1 MSSAPVERERY
12 SKAPTYPDLAGKVAV
27 VTGGSGGIGAAT
39 CRLLAANGAKVAVNG
54 RDEAKIGAVVDT
66 IRSTGGEAL
75 GVAADCTDLAAVER
89 MREQTEVELGPVGIV
104 AAFAGGGRARPGPL
118 AQTTEEE
125 WHSTVDANLTAT
137 FLTLKSFLP
146 GMIERGGGSIV
157 TMASSAARFPT
168 GAPAPYAAAKAGVIV
183 LTSQVANEVGSH
195 NIRVNCLAPHTILV
209 ERTRRFMPEEHQR
222 RIAAEIPLRRLGTP
236 EDVALAT
243 LFLASESSS
252 WITGVTL
259 DVAGGK
265 VTD

>member
-54 RDEAKIGAVVDT
+54 RDGAKIEAVVDA

-89 MREQTEVELGPVGIV
+89 MREQTEEELGPVGIV
-104 AAFAGGGRARPGPL
+104 AAFVGGGRARPGPL

-125 WHSTVDANLTAT
+125 WRSTADANLTAT
-137 FLTLKSFLP
+137 FLTLRSFLP
-146 GMIERGGGSIV
+146 GMVERGGGSIV

-168 GAPAPYAAAKAGVIV
+168 GAPVPYAAAKAGVIV
-183 LTSQVANEVGSH
+183 LTSQVANEVGKYSV
-195 NIRVNCLAPHTILV
+195 RVNCLAPHTILV
-209 ERTRRFMPEEHQR
+209 ERTRRFIPEEQQQR
-222 RIAAEIPLRRLGTP
+222 ISAEIPLRRLGTP
-236 EDVALAT
+236 RTWRWPHSFSPPRAPPGSRA
-243 LFLASESSS
+243 
-252 WITGVTL
+252 
-259 DVAGGK
+259 
-265 VTD
+265 